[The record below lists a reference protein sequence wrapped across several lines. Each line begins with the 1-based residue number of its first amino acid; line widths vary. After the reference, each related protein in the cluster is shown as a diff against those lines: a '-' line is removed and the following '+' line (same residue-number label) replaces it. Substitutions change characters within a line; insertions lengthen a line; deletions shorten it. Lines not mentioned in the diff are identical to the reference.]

1 MSFLKNI
8 FGDKRSARSI
18 AKIPG
23 LIAAGC
29 CFIPDKNTVVVSLTG
44 GELRLIDITQG
55 AVVKTLEGKVAEP
68 GHIVVSRNGAYIA
81 VLDIPRGGGG
91 DGKMVEVWDVE
102 AGNMLLSLKLDNTA
116 ESIALS
122 ADGKKLAAGGR
133 YQPNIDLYDVS
144 TGEYSH
150 KLVGHGYTLVRAP
163 LENSVKD
170 LDFSPDGRYLVSV
183 ADDGVAILWDL
194 ETNKGYKKMA
204 HKYVAWKV
212 CISHYGKTL
221 ASCGTE
227 GWLEGEPACLVGVCG
242 VTIEKAESSI
252 FSIGTDYPGGG
263 LAFSLDD
270 KRILVAD
277 SEDTLWLWSGKSKA
291 ARIEFDF
298 GEVLALSL
306 DATRIAAEKDGTFK
320 LWDISQLVE

>member
-1 MSFLKNI
+1 MGFLKNV
-8 FGDKRSARSI
+8 FGGKRSARSI
-18 AKIPG
+18 TEIPG
-23 LIAAGC
+23 LVAAGC
-29 CFIPDKNTVVVSLTG
+29 CFIPNKNIVVVSLTG
-44 GELRLIDITQG
+44 GELRLVDILQG
-55 AVVKTLEGKVAEP
+55 TVVKTLAGKVAKP
-68 GHIVVSRNGAYIA
+68 GHIVASRNGAYLA

-91 DGKMVEVWDVE
+91 DGRMVEVWDVE
-102 AGNMLLSLKLDNTA
+102 AGNMLLSLKLDNKA

-133 YQPNIDLYDVS
+133 YQPIIDLYDVS

-150 KLVGHGYTLVRAP
+150 KLVGHGNTLVSAP
-163 LENSVKD
+163 LGNSVKD
-170 LDFSPDGRYLVSV
+170 LDFSPDGRYLASV
-183 ADDGVAILWDL
+183 AEDGAAILWDL
-194 ETNKGYKKMA
+194 ETAKGYKKIA

-212 CISHYGKTL
+212 CISHSGRRL

-227 GWLEGEPACLVGVCG
+227 GWLKEPACLVGVCE
-242 VTIEKAESSI
+242 VTTEKAESSI
-252 FSIGTDYPGGG
+252 FSIGVDYPKNG

-277 SEDTLWLWSGKSKA
+277 SEDTLWLWSGKPKA

-298 GEVLALSL
+298 GKVLALSL
-306 DATRIAAEKDGTFK
+306 DATKVAAEKDGAFK